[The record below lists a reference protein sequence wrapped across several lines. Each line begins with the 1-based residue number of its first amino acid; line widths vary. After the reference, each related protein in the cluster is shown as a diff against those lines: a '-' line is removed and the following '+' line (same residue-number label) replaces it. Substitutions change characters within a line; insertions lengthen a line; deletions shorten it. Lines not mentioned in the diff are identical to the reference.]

1 MGLLQTSTKTHFYRE
16 LKMLQNCVFIFL
28 KFFIDFKEIANDIN
42 KQFPNLTNE
51 EEVASVF
58 TKFLS
63 DFKLDIDF
71 TGNEL
76 IINSKFQEI

>member
-1 MGLLQTSTKTHFYRE
+1 MIIYT
-16 LKMLQNCVFIFL
+16 
-28 KFFIDFKEIANDIN
+28 KEIANDIN
-42 KQFPNLTNE
+42 KVFPNFTDE
-51 EEVASVF
+51 KEICSAF

-63 DFKLDIDF
+63 DFNLDIDF